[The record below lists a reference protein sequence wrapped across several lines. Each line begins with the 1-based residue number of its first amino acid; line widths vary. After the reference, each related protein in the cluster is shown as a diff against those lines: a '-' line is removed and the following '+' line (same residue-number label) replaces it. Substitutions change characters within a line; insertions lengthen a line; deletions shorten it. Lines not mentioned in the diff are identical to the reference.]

1 MKLPMDKLI
10 LRILPVPADRQFAET
25 PLKPGLR
32 KRLAN
37 FIPDIRRQYA
47 EKKKNLPP
55 NDKKYRPS
63 TMWYFFATVLVVLS
77 IQNFLGSSRVE
88 VISYSQFKSLL
99 KKDLINDLVIRET
112 TIDGNLKGAAVKEVL
127 KPEKLKEISPEVLAS
142 KKPFPFETVRVED
155 PGLTAELESAKIPF
169 KGELTSNWLPT
180 ILSWVVPVGLFF
192 LMWSYLGRKMGSAS
206 GGLMQIGKSKAKVYI
221 EKKTGVTFADVAG
234 IDEAEQEVA
243 EVVGF
248 LKDPDKYQRLGGRIP
263 KGVLIVGPPGTGKTL
278 LARAVAGEAGV
289 PFFSLTGSDFVEMFV
304 GVGAARVR
312 DLFLQAVKNAPSII
326 FIDELDAIGKARGV
340 SVLAGNDEREQTL
353 NQLLAEM
360 DGFDPN
366 QGVIIMAA
374 TNRPEILDAALLRPG
389 RFDRQILVD
398 RPDIIGRTKILK
410 LHAKKVTLAADL
422 DLAVVAA
429 KTPGFVGADLANI
442 VNEAALLAARQD
454 KESID
459 MTDFDEAIERVVAG
473 LQKKSHVINPKE
485 KKIVAYHESGHAL
498 MAELVPGA
506 DPVSKISII
515 PRGVAALGYTTQLP
529 TEDRYLM
536 TRSELL
542 ARIDVL
548 LGGRV
553 AEEIVF
559 GDVSTGAQND
569 LQRATEIAR
578 TMITQFGMSE
588 KLGLAALEGPRHA
601 TFLMV
606 PTQQPKEYSEETAR
620 LIDGEVN
627 QILSEAHTKARDIL
641 LAHRDALEELA
652 KLLLDKEVVDR
663 PALQEILKARSIDSI
678 EEKTRAPENNGS
690 ESPGASHERN
700 NQGMG
705 NPTFLNKREIDPAGR
720 QKS

>member
-1 MKLPMDKLI
+1 MKLPI
-10 LRILPVPADRQFAET
+10 RNFTSGIFPVPSNRQLAEM
-25 PLKPGLR
+25 PVENGPR
-32 KRLAN
+32 KRVAN
-37 FIPDIRRQYA
+37 FIADIRKQYA
-47 EKKKNLPP
+47 EKKKNLSP

-63 TMWYFFATVLVVLS
+63 PMWYFFATVFLVLLV
-77 IQNFLGSSRVE
+77 QNFLGRSHVE
-88 VISYSQFKSLL
+88 IISYSQFKSLV

-112 TIDGNLKGAAVKEVL
+112 TIDGNLKAAAVKEIFT
-127 KPEKLKEISPEVLAS
+127 PEKLKEMSPDVLAG
-142 KKPFPFETVRVED
+142 KTRLPFQTVKVED
-155 PGLTAELESAKIPF
+155 PSLTAELEAAKIPF
-169 KGELTSNWLPT
+169 SGEVTNNWLPT

-192 LMWSYLGRKMGSAS
+192 LLWSYLGRKIGSGS

-221 EKKTGVTFADVAG
+221 EKETGVTFADVAG
-234 IDEAEQEVA
+234 IDEAEEEVA

-248 LKDPDKYQRLGGRIP
+248 LKDPEKYQRLGGHIP

-312 DLFLQAVKNAPSII
+312 DLFMQAVKSAPSII

-340 SVLAGNDEREQTL
+340 SMLTGNDEREQTL

-398 RPDIIGRTKILK
+398 RPDIKGRTKILQ
-410 LHAKKVTLAADL
+410 LHAKKVKLSAAL

-459 MTDFDEAIERVVAG
+459 MAEFDEAIERVVAG

-485 KKIVAYHESGHAL
+485 KKTVAYHESGHAL
-498 MAELVPGA
+498 LAELVPGA

-515 PRGVAALGYTTQLP
+515 PRGIAALGYTTQLP

-559 GDVSTGAQND
+559 GDISTGAQND

-578 TMITQFGMSE
+578 TMVTQFGMSE
-588 KLGLAALEGPRHA
+588 KLGLASLEGPRHA

-606 PTQQPKEYSEETAR
+606 PTQSSKEYSEETAR
-620 LIDGEVN
+620 LIDAEVK

-641 LAHRDALEELA
+641 LAHRAALEELA
-652 KLLLDKEVVDR
+652 KLLLEKEVVDR
-663 PALQEILKARSIDSI
+663 PALQAILKVRSIDSMK
-678 EEKTRAPENNGS
+678 EKKRAADIQGNEGV
-690 ESPGASHERN
+690 SPSAER
-700 NQGMG
+700 
-705 NPTFLNKREIDPAGR
+705 E
-720 QKS
+720 